1 MPARISLCEIPEVA
15 MKEIMNKV
23 DFRSIHSLRRVC
35 RSIRYF
41 IDQHKSTIEIAK
53 LCITIHPEHVCF
65 LYSSDGRSME
75 TVDYWD
81 TNFGCL
87 VTINRKRKKIRN
99 KNCFQTFM
107 NDLELIIRQ
116 MSCITEELRV
126 NVHSSSDDF
135 FDLFKKILKSKKSQL
150 RVNRFSIFAKDQDQI
165 VSILSS
171 LYPVFLKTIRICYHV
186 GTQLET
192 EKLETLD
199 QWKGAEELDIN
210 DTHAITG
217 NINNFTHFSY
227 SKFRIQIISASDL
240 NVLKE
245 AFLKYASFEYCFI
258 TYKDFN
264 NAHEIPTFFG
274 QPHHVDPNNTTVQ
287 RWSFKYPNSCKHNLL
302 IVEMTK
308 QNDESKLITFNPSG
322 NFTNCQFVVNIR
334 PEASVPESLRRS
346 STFSKPI
353 GREETKGEKARGI

>member
-1 MPARISLCEIPEVA
+1 
-15 MKEIMNKV
+15 
-23 DFRSIHSLRRVC
+23 
-35 RSIRYF
+35 
-41 IDQHKSTIEIAK
+41 
-53 LCITIHPEHVCF
+53 
-65 LYSSDGRSME
+65 
-75 TVDYWD
+75 
-81 TNFGCL
+81 
-87 VTINRKRKKIRN
+87 
-99 KNCFQTFM
+99 M
-107 NDLELIIRQ
+107 NDLELIIRH
-116 MSCITEELRV
+116 MSCVTEELRV

-217 NINNFTHFSY
+217 DINNFTHFSC

-245 AFLKYASFEYCFI
+245 AFFKSASFEYCSI

-264 NAHEIPTFFG
+264 NAHEIPNFFG
-274 QPHHVDPNNTTVQ
+274 HPHHVDPNNTTVQ
-287 RWSFKYPNSCKHNLL
+287 RWSFKYPNSRNDNLL
-302 IVEMTK
+302 IVI
-308 QNDESKLITFNPSG
+308 LIH
-322 NFTNCQFVVNIR
+322 C
-334 PEASVPESLRRS
+334 PEFDRCTLE
-346 STFSKPI
+346 TSKPI
-353 GREETKGEKARGI
+353 NVKSIDSNFGQEIPQDPPTEMYHYLY